1 MLPGSTV
8 DDKRDFLRTMS
19 LAALAASAADC
30 ASMAFAHTAVR
41 TCTVWYVPCT
51 QGGREGG
58 REGGRQG
65 GRKGGMEGGREKGR
79 EKGRGGRIAGFR
91 NSEENI

>member
-30 ASMAFAHTAVR
+30 ASIAFAHTAVR
-41 TCTVWYVPCT
+41 TCTVRAHRETGEGKRVR
-51 QGGREGG
+51 GREGG
-58 REGGRQG
+58 KKGRGEGGTEGEREGGRDAGRDG
-65 GRKGGMEGGREKGR
+65 GNERWKDCWL
-79 EKGRGGRIAGFR
+79 
-91 NSEENI
+91 

>member
-58 REGGRQG
+58 REA
-65 GRKGGMEGGREKGR
+65 GREKGR
-79 EKGRGGRIAGFR
+79 EKGRDGGREGEREGERERWQDCWF
-91 NSEENI
+91 

>member
-58 REGGRQG
+58 REA
-65 GRKGGMEGGREKGR
+65 GREKGR
-79 EKGRGGRIAGFR
+79 EKGRDGGRDGER
-91 NSEENI
+91 EEERERWQDCWF